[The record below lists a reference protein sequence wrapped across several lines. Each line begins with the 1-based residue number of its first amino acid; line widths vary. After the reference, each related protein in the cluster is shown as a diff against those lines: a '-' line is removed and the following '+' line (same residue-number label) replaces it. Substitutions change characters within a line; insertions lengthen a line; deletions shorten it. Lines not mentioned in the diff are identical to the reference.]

1 MCLGRYVCFFF
12 CKQKTAYEV
21 RISDWSSDVCSSDLF
36 KDRMGYPA
44 KLYDDL
50 RLPDRKPLSRPQIE
64 RDVLPAPIVDVG
76 FNRDE
81 SLGVGAAS
89 KLVAIGG
96 HRSEEHTSELQ
107 SLMRLSYAVFCLKK
121 KSTNWNY
128 AIYKIKLH

>member
-1 MCLGRYVCFFF
+1 
-12 CKQKTAYEV
+12 
-21 RISDWSSDVCSSDLF
+21 
-36 KDRMGYPA
+36 MGYPA

-96 HRSEEHTSELQ
+96 HHRACDSTRSEEHTSELQ
-107 SLMRLSYAVFCLKK
+107 SLMRISYAVFCLKQK
-121 KSTNWNY
+121 TLSPHTFVTKV
-128 AIYKIKLH
+128 K

>member
-1 MCLGRYVCFFF
+1 
-12 CKQKTAYEV
+12 
-21 RISDWSSDVCSSDLF
+21 
-36 KDRMGYPA
+36 MGYPA

-96 HRSEEHTSELQ
+96 HHRACDIPRSLLTGDGVALYIRSEGASGGKDCGNKATV
-107 SLMRLSYAVFCLKK
+107 RG
-121 KSTNWNY
+121 
-128 AIYKIKLH
+128 

>member
-1 MCLGRYVCFFF
+1 
-12 CKQKTAYEV
+12 
-21 RISDWSSDVCSSDLF
+21 
-36 KDRMGYPA
+36 MGYPA

-96 HRSEEHTSELQ
+96 HHRACDRTRSILTGDGVALDIFRRDTSECPQHLQ
-107 SLMRLSYAVFCLKK
+107 DR
-121 KSTNWNY
+121 KSVVEG
-128 AIYKIKLH
+128 KS

>member
-1 MCLGRYVCFFF
+1 
-12 CKQKTAYEV
+12 
-21 RISDWSSDVCSSDLF
+21 
-36 KDRMGYPA
+36 MGDPA

-96 HRSEEHTSELQ
+96 HHRACDSTRSNLTGDGVALDIFVRAMSEGSEERRVWKACGSQCRARWST
-107 SLMRLSYAVFCLKK
+107 ATLKK
-121 KSTNWNY
+121 KY
-128 AIYKIKLH
+128 